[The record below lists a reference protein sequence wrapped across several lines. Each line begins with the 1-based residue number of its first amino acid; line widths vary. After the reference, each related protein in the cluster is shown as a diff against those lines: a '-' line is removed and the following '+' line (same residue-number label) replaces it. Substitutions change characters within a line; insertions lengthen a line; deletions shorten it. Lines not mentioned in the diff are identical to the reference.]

1 LNNSAD
7 SGADHSQSDVLE
19 KGVVRNGCSMISPRD
34 FIEGPWRAVPV
45 LGVTQILS
53 WGTIFYT
60 PVLIVPL
67 IAAERRWSIS
77 FAMGGFSVGLLVAGL
92 VAPYVGR
99 SIDRFGGHVVMT
111 IGSLI
116 GALGL
121 FLIVRAATPVVYYAV
136 WMVLGVAM
144 AANLYDS
151 AFATL
156 GRIFGLG
163 ARRPITALT
172 LAGGFAST
180 VSWPVTHLLIERVG
194 WSGTYLV
201 YAALLACVAAPLHA
215 LALPRSRFEA
225 DVPAQNSQHEPVKI
239 LPPHGLTFIL
249 VASAFASYAFV
260 PSGLSAHLLAI
271 FARTG
276 IEAGTVV
283 WIGALFG
290 PAQVGARLIEFSFGR
305 NLHPL
310 WVVRFALSTLLCAF
324 VMLALLGVS
333 TGTAA
338 IFALMFGGAN
348 GLVTITRGA
357 VPLALFGASGYGRL
371 MGRLAGPFLLV
382 QSAAP
387 LVMAYVIE
395 HTSDPAALAL
405 AAGFASIALICFVVI
420 RRPG

>member
-1 LNNSAD
+1 
-7 SGADHSQSDVLE
+7 
-19 KGVVRNGCSMISPRD
+19 MISPRD

-67 IAAERRWSIS
+67 IAADRGWSIS
-77 FAMGGFSVGLLVAGL
+77 FTMGGFSVGLLVAGL

-121 FLIVRAATPVVYYAV
+121 FLIVHAAQPVAYYAV

-156 GRIFGLG
+156 GRIFGFS

-180 VSWPVTHLLIERVG
+180 VSWPVTHFLIESVG

-201 YAALLACVAAPLHA
+201 YALLLACVAAPLHA
-215 LALPRSRFEA
+215 FALPRTRFEA
-225 DVPAQNSQHEPVKI
+225 DVPTSDGQEQPIKV
-239 LPPHGLTFIL
+239 LPPHGLIFIL

-276 IEAGTVV
+276 IDAGTVV

-290 PAQVGARLIEFSFGR
+290 PAQVGARLIEFTFGR

-310 WVVRFALSTLLCAF
+310 WVVRFALSALLCAF
-324 VMLALLGVS
+324 VMLALLGIS

-338 IFALMFGGAN
+338 AFVLMFGGAN

-371 MGRLAGPFLLV
+371 MGRLAAPFLLV

-387 LVMAYVIE
+387 LVMAFVVEY
-395 HTSDPAALAL
+395 TSDSAALAL
-405 AAGFASIALICFVVI
+405 AAGFASIALICFVAI

>member
-1 LNNSAD
+1 MTA
-7 SGADHSQSDVLE
+7 
-19 KGVVRNGCSMISPRD
+19 PRD

-67 IAAERRWSIS
+67 IAAERGWSIS
-77 FAMGGFSVGLLVAGL
+77 IAMGGFSVGLLVAGL
-92 VAPYVGR
+92 VAPFVGR

-111 IGSLI
+111 VGSLI
-116 GALGL
+116 GSLGL
-121 FLIVRAATPVVYYAV
+121 VLIANASHPVAYYVV

-156 GRIFGLG
+156 GRIFGIG

-180 VSWPVTHLLIERVG
+180 VSWPATHFLIESVG
-194 WSGTYLV
+194 WRGTYLV

-215 LALPRSRFEA
+215 FALPRTRFEA
-225 DVPAQNSQHEPVKI
+225 DVPAQSATEVPAKV
-239 LPPHGLTFIL
+239 LPPQGLTFIL

-271 FARTG
+271 FGRTG
-276 IEAGTVV
+276 IDAGTVV

-290 PAQVGARLIEFSFGR
+290 PAQVGARLIEFAFGR

-310 WVVRFALSTLLCAF
+310 WVARFALSTLLGAF
-324 VMLALLGVS
+324 VMLAFLGVS
-333 TGTAA
+333 TTTAA
-338 IFALMFGGAN
+338 VFALMFGGAN

-357 VPLALFGASGYGRL
+357 VPLALFGADGYGRL
-371 MGRLAGPFLLV
+371 MGRLAAPFLLV

-387 LVMAYVIE
+387 LVMAFVIE
-395 HTSDPAALAL
+395 YMADSAALAL
-405 AAGFASIALICFVVI
+405 AAGFASVALICFISI

>member
-1 LNNSAD
+1 
-7 SGADHSQSDVLE
+7 
-19 KGVVRNGCSMISPRD
+19 MISSRE
-34 FIEGPWRAVPV
+34 FIDGPWRAVPV
-45 LGVTQILS
+45 LGITQILT

-67 IAAERRWSIS
+67 IAAERDWSIS
-77 FAMGGFSVGLLVAGL
+77 FTMGGFSIGLLVAGL

-111 IGSLI
+111 LGSLT

-121 FLIVRAATPVVYYAV
+121 FLIASAAHPVAYYAV

-144 AANLYDS
+144 AANLYDA
-151 AFATL
+151 AFSTL
-156 GRIFGLG
+156 GRIFGVG

-180 VSWPVTHLLIERVG
+180 VSWPMTHFLLERVD
-194 WSGTYLV
+194 WRGTYLI
-201 YAALLACVAAPLHA
+201 YAALLAFVAAPLHA
-215 LALPRSRFEA
+215 LALPRTRYQSDIA
-225 DVPAQNSQHEPVKI
+225 ASDPQSAPVKV
-239 LPPHGLTFIL
+239 LPAYGLSFIL

-271 FARTG
+271 FAREG
-276 IEAGTVV
+276 IDAATVV

-290 PAQVGARLIEFSFGR
+290 PAQVGARLIEFAFGR

-310 WVVRFALSTLLCAF
+310 WIARFALTTFLCAF
-324 VMLALLGVS
+324 LMLVLLGVS
-333 TGTAA
+333 TTTAA
-338 IFALMFGGAN
+338 AFALMFGGAN
-348 GLVTITRGA
+348 GLITITRGA

-382 QSAAP
+382 QAAAP
-387 LVMAYVIE
+387 FIMAFMME
-395 HTSDPAALAL
+395 HTSDLGALAL
-405 AAGFASIALICFVVI
+405 AAGFATVALICFILI
-420 RRPG
+420 RRPA

>member
-1 LNNSAD
+1 
-7 SGADHSQSDVLE
+7 
-19 KGVVRNGCSMISPRD
+19 MISFRK

-45 LGVTQILS
+45 LGITQILS

-67 IAAERRWSIS
+67 IATERGWSIS
-77 FAMGGFSVGLLVAGL
+77 FTMGGFSVGLLVAGL
-92 VAPYVGR
+92 ISPYVGR
-99 SIDRFGGHVVMT
+99 SIDRFGGHVVLT

-121 FLIVRAATPVVYYAV
+121 FLIVHANHPAAYYAV
-136 WMVLGVAM
+136 WMVLGVGM

-156 GRIFGLG
+156 GRIFGIG

-180 VSWPVTHLLIERVG
+180 VSWPATHFLLDRVG
-194 WSGTYLV
+194 WGGTYLL
-201 YAALLACVAAPLHA
+201 YAALLAFISAPLHA
-215 LALPRSRFEA
+215 LALPRNRFEA
-225 DVPAQNSQHEPVKI
+225 DLPATSETEAPVRV
-239 LPPHGLTFIL
+239 LPPQGLPFIL
-249 VASAFASYAFV
+249 VASAFAAYAFI

-271 FARTG
+271 FARSG
-276 IEAGTVV
+276 IDAGTVV

-290 PAQVGARLIEFSFGR
+290 PAQVGARLIEFAFGR
-305 NLHPL
+305 NVHPL
-310 WVVRFALSTLLCAF
+310 WVVRFALGTLLCAF
-324 VMLALLGVS
+324 VMLTLLHVS
-333 TGTAA
+333 TTTAA
-338 IFALMFGGAN
+338 VFALMFGGAN

-371 MGRLAGPFLLV
+371 MGRLAGPFLLM

-387 LVMAYVIE
+387 LIMAFVIE
-395 HTSDPAALAL
+395 RASDAAALAL
-405 AAGFASIALICFVVI
+405 AAAFAAVALICFVSL
-420 RRPG
+420 RRPA

>member
-1 LNNSAD
+1 
-7 SGADHSQSDVLE
+7 
-19 KGVVRNGCSMISPRD
+19 MISPRE
-34 FIEGPWRAVPV
+34 FIDGPWRAVPV
-45 LGVTQILS
+45 LGITQILT

-67 IAAERRWSIS
+67 IAAERGWSIS
-77 FAMGGFSVGLLVAGL
+77 FTMGGFSIGLLVAGL

-111 IGSLI
+111 LGSLI

-121 FLIVRAATPVVYYAV
+121 FLIASAMHPVAYYAV

-144 AANLYDS
+144 AANLYDA
-151 AFATL
+151 AFSTL
-156 GRIFGLG
+156 GRIFGVG

-180 VSWPVTHLLIERVG
+180 VSWPMTHFLLERVD
-194 WSGTYLV
+194 WRGTYLI
-201 YAALLACVAAPLHA
+201 YAALLAFVAAPLHA
-215 LALPRSRFEA
+215 LALPRTRYQSDIAASDSESA
-225 DVPAQNSQHEPVKI
+225 PVKV
-239 LPPHGLTFIL
+239 LPAYGLSFIL

-271 FARTG
+271 FAREG
-276 IEAGTVV
+276 IGAATVV

-290 PAQVGARLIEFSFGR
+290 PAQVGARLVEFAFGR

-310 WVVRFALSTLLCAF
+310 WIARFALTTFLCAF
-324 VMLALLGVS
+324 LMLVLLGVS
-333 TGTAA
+333 TATAA
-338 IFALMFGGAN
+338 AFALLFGGAN
-348 GLVTITRGA
+348 GLITITRGA

-382 QSAAP
+382 QAAAP
-387 LVMAYVIE
+387 FIMAFMIE
-395 HTSDPAALAL
+395 HTSDLGALIL
-405 AAGFASIALICFVVI
+405 AAGFATVALICFILI
-420 RRPG
+420 RRPV